1 MNVYRIV
8 RADRTSLDGKGAAE
22 YPGRWNKADVPCVYT
37 SASPSLAQ
45 LEVMVNIDEWKIFI
59 TVPHV
64 MLRIQV
70 PEAKIIIIREFDL
83 PADWNAAV
91 YSAETQELGTTLLNN
106 PYIHGFSVPSAVSRT
121 ERNMVLNPRASNF
134 IRFLKVA
141 EKIPFELDR
150 RLLRKGIRVDRR

>member
-22 YPGRWNKADVPCVYT
+22 NPGRWNKQDVPCVYT

-45 LEVMVNIDEWKIFI
+45 LEVMVNTDEWKIFI

-64 MLRIQV
+64 ILRIEV
-70 PEAKIIIIREFDL
+70 PEEKIHIMEEQDL

-91 YSAETQELGTTLLNN
+91 FSSETQERGTALLGRMDILA
-106 PYIHGFSVPSAVSRT
+106 FSVPSAVSRT
-121 ERNMVLNPRASNF
+121 ERNILLNPGAVD
-134 IRFLKVA
+134 FLKLVKLV
-141 EKIPFELDR
+141 EKIPFEFDK
-150 RLLRKGIRVDRR
+150 RLLKGD